1 VLKKIIFTVTNDLN
15 HDQRMIRICT
25 ALAANYE
32 VHLIG
37 RLLPHS
43 KPIVNQLF
51 TQHRLKIRFQ
61 KGKLFYAEYNIR
73 LFFFLLKNRF
83 DMVCGIDLDTI
94 LPCYLVSKIKQKVCI
109 YDAHEYFTEVPELLG
124 RPFTKRVWEKIA
136 DFVLP
141 KIKYCYTV
149 GACLAELFEKRY
161 GRTYAVIQNVPFQQK
176 VQYQR
181 IANEKIILYQGALNA
196 GRGLEAAIEAMKY
209 IENATL
215 WLAGEGDLSQTLRQQ
230 VDNQQLTHK
239 VKFLGF
245 IAPKDLP
252 QLTAQATIGLNLLDN
267 KSLSYYYSLAN
278 KFFDYIQHGVP
289 QITMRFPEYE
299 KICLEHPV
307 AELMD
312 NLSVHEIVRTLQHLL
327 KDENYYNQL
336 KINALNAAQIFNWE
350 KESKKLIQFYEQIV
364 INSQ

>member
-1 VLKKIIFTVTNDLN
+1 MSKKIIFTVTNDLN

-25 ALAANYE
+25 ALSANYE

-37 RLLPHS
+37 RVLPNS

-51 TQHRLKIRFQ
+51 TQYRLKIRFQ

-94 LPCYLVSKIKQKVCI
+94 LPCYLVSKLKQKVCI
-109 YDAHEYFTEVPELLG
+109 YDAHEYFTEVPELIG

-141 KIKYCYTV
+141 KIKYSYTV
-149 GACLAELFEKRY
+149 GNCLARLFEKRY
-161 GRTYAVIQNVPFQQK
+161 GVPFAVIQNVPFQQNI
-176 VQYQR
+176 QNQPYL
-181 IANEKIILYQGALNA
+181 NEKIILYQGALNA
-196 GRGLEAAIEAMKY
+196 GRGLETAIEAMLQ
-209 IENATL
+209 IENALL
-215 WLAGEGDLSQTLRQQ
+215 WLVGEGDLSQSLRQQ

-245 IAPKDLP
+245 VAPKDLP

-278 KFFDYIQHGVP
+278 KFFDYMQYGVP

-299 KICLEHPV
+299 QICSKYPV
-307 AELMD
+307 AELVD
-312 NLSVHEIVRTLQHLL
+312 GLSVTALVNALQHLL
-327 KDENYYNQL
+327 NDNTYHNQL
-336 KINALNAAQIFNWE
+336 KNNALNAAKIFNWE
-350 KESKKLIQFYEQIV
+350 NESKQLIHFYNQI
-364 INSQ
+364 IGNDE

>member
-1 VLKKIIFTVTNDLN
+1 VFKKIIFTVTNDLN

-25 ALAANYE
+25 ALAAHYE
-32 VHLIG
+32 VYLVG
-37 RLLPHS
+37 RVLPHS

-51 TQHRLKIRFQ
+51 TQYRLKIWFQ

-94 LPCYLVSKIKQKVCI
+94 LPCYLVSKLKHKVCI
-109 YDAHEYFTEVPELLG
+109 YDAHEYFTEVPELIG
-124 RPFTKRVWEKIA
+124 RPFTKHAWEKIA

-149 GACLAELFEKRY
+149 GSCLADLFEKRY
-161 GRTYAVIQNVPFQQK
+161 GVPYAVIQNVPLQQTIH
-176 VQYQR
+176 YQPDL
-181 IANEKIILYQGALNA
+181 NNKIILYQGALNA
-196 GRGLEAAIEAMKY
+196 GRGLESAIEAMQQ
-209 IENATL
+209 IEGATL
-215 WLAGEGDLSQTLRQQ
+215 WLAGEGDLSQLLRQQ
-230 VDNQQLTHK
+230 VDNQGLTHK

-278 KFFDYIQHGVP
+278 KFFDYMQHGVP

-299 KICLEHPV
+299 KICLKHPV
-307 AELMD
+307 AELID
-312 NLSVHEIVRTLQHLL
+312 ELSVNAIVHALQHLSN
-327 KDENYYNQL
+327 DADYYNQL
-336 KINALNAAQIFNWE
+336 KTNALKAAKIFNWE
-350 KESKKLIQFYEQIV
+350 NESKKLIQFYQQKV
-364 INSQ
+364 INLQ

>member
-1 VLKKIIFTVTNDLN
+1 VSKKIVFTVTNDLN

-25 ALAANYE
+25 ALASANYDI
-32 VHLIG
+32 HLIG
-37 RLLPHS
+37 RVLPNS
-43 KPIVNQLF
+43 KTIVNQSF
-51 TQHRLKIRFQ
+51 TQHRLKIWFQ

-83 DMVCGIDLDTI
+83 DIVCGIDLDTI
-94 LPCYLVSKIKQKVCI
+94 LPCYLVSKIKQKVCV
-109 YDAHEYFTEVPELLG
+109 YDSHEYFTEVPELLG
-124 RPFTKRVWEKIA
+124 RPFPKRVWEKIA

-149 GACLAELFEKRY
+149 GSCLADLFEKRY
-161 GRTYAVIQNVPFQQK
+161 GVPYAVIQNVPFQQTTH
-176 VQYQR
+176 YQPVL
-181 IANEKIILYQGALNA
+181 NNKIILYQGALNA
-196 GRGLEAAIEAMKY
+196 GRGLEAAIEAMQQ
-209 IENATL
+209 IEGATL
-215 WLAGEGDLSQTLRQQ
+215 WLAGEGDLSQSLRQQ
-230 VDNQQLTHK
+230 VDNQGLTHK

-299 KICLEHPV
+299 KICLEHHV
-307 AELMD
+307 AELID
-312 NLSVHEIVRTLQHLL
+312 DLSVNAIVNALKHLL
-327 KDENYYNQL
+327 NDNDYHNHL
-336 KINALNAAQIFNWE
+336 KINALNAAKIFNWE
-350 KESKKLIQFYEQIV
+350 NESKKLIHFYQQI
-364 INSQ
+364 ITDL